1 MQQQMQ
7 QVQPPFGGPARPAP
21 PPLPLPAPAARGFAR
36 RDSRVIHQGAK
47 SESDDDSDDEGF
59 AATLVPENLSITH
72 QDSVR
77 QDYGL
82 TTTYDLPGQ
91 RTLEPSAVQRRHVI
105 AELHLTSVTLS
116 HVLIPKLRRAAFL
129 KARIINTTAV
139 SLLRGKAGMTV
150 DGTFLGSTTLSS
162 CEPRQFIDLSLGVDP
177 SVLVSY
183 AKPTARRATTGFFS
197 KEDSAIFTRSCWIK
211 NTKKNDVSITVFDQV
226 PVSEDENLR
235 INILEPR
242 GLDKEND
249 TADLYELLKNGE
261 NGKGDVLLAKNG
273 QIRWNI
279 TLKPGKDIK
288 LVLEYES
295 RIPSGKQIIGLD

>member
-1 MQQQMQ
+1 MAVANQD
-7 QVQPPFGGPARPAP
+7 AN
-21 PPLPLPAPAARGFAR
+21 
-36 RDSRVIHQGAK
+36 
-47 SESDDDSDDEGF
+47 SESDNDSDDGGD
-59 AATLVPENLSITH
+59 AATMIMENFSIAH

-91 RTLEPSAVQRRHVI
+91 RTLEPSTVQRRHVI

-129 KARIINTTAV
+129 KARITNTTSV

-235 INILEPR
+235 INIIEPR

-249 TADLYELLKNGE
+249 TVNLHELLKKGE
-261 NGKGDVLLAKNG
+261 NGKGDVLLGKNG
-273 QIRWNI
+273 QIKWNI

-288 LVLEYES
+288 LVLEYET
-295 RIPSGKQIIGLD
+295 RIPSGQQIVGLD